1 MANNMNKIK
10 LWSDSLTKDALTT
23 YAEGLACDNFER
35 GKSYN
40 IRRNDEYSWWVLK
53 DCAGTLPLDS
63 TESGTLLYDR
73 VRHVGIDCNG
83 FMSCSCGKV
92 QMYLMPCQHIC
103 AIISQ
108 KKYYV
113 PSMFHIR
120 WHKLYNYYHGN
131 SFGVKLATNST
142 DTIDKIVSWTNSN
155 CYRESGS
162 YKGVY
167 VKDSKF
173 FNELLQF
180 DSLKSNNEI
189 LVYNLMT
196 KIVNE
201 TNRGNPVK
209 KFYSTERCGRN

>member
-35 GKSYN
+35 GKTYH

-103 AIISQ
+103 AIIS
-108 KKYYV
+108 
-113 PSMFHIR
+113 
-120 WHKLYNYYHGN
+120 
-131 SFGVKLATNST
+131 
-142 DTIDKIVSWTNSN
+142 
-155 CYRESGS
+155 
-162 YKGVY
+162 
-167 VKDSKF
+167 
-173 FNELLQF
+173 
-180 DSLKSNNEI
+180 
-189 LVYNLMT
+189 
-196 KIVNE
+196 
-201 TNRGNPVK
+201 
-209 KFYSTERCGRN
+209 